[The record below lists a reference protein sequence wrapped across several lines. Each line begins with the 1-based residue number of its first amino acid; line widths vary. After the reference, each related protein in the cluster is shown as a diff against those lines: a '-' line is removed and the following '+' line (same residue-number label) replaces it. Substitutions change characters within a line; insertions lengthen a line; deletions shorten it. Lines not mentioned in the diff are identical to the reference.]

1 MIDLIIELFTY
12 ASILSYLLPV
22 IAATKYRSGLVKVS
36 RPIFVLVFSDFLF
49 VLLEIVFAFWISNS
63 NPIQHVSVFIST
75 IIIFSYY
82 YSIKFH
88 RTVLLI
94 LFTLACFFF
103 VYETFISNRIM
114 YNNTLMSVFSNVSI
128 SLISFIHLFQLFRYD
143 DKNVLE
149 FKFLFYVSTAF
160 FIFNSSSFYINLFDS
175 HIRTDVGYLLAIIY
189 PVFSILL
196 VVQNVFISKA
206 IWTLKRVWS

>member
-1 MIDLIIELFTY
+1 M
-12 ASILSYLLPV
+12 
-22 IAATKYRSGLVKVS
+22 
-36 RPIFVLVFSDFLF
+36 LVFSDFLF
-49 VLLEIVFAFWISNS
+49 VLLEIVFAFWISNA

-88 RTVLLI
+88 RKVLLF
-94 LFTLACFFF
+94 LFTLACLFF

-114 YNNTLMSVFSNVSI
+114 DNNTLMSVFSNVSI
-128 SLISFIHLFQLFRYD
+128 SLISFFHLFQLFRYD

-160 FIFNSSSFYINLFDS
+160 FIFNSSSFYVNLFDS
-175 HIRTDVGYLLAIIY
+175 HIRTDVGYLLGIIY
-189 PVFSILL
+189 PAFSILI

-206 IWTLKRVWS
+206 IWTLKRV